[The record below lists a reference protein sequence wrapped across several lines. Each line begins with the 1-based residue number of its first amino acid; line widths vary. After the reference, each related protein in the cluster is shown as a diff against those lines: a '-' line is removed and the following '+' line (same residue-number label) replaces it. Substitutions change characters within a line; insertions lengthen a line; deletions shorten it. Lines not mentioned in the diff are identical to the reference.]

1 MDIQDML
8 QEIMKN
14 PNILKEMGNKV
25 GASEKDVQKAT
36 MMGIPTLV
44 EALHRNANNEGSK
57 ASLAKAMEAHRY
69 DDVDN
74 LESFMKKADLQD
86 GNKML
91 GHILGGNQSNVEN
104 RISASSGL
112 GGSQVQMLMSLLAPM
127 LMGML
132 GKKKK
137 EQNVSDNKINDLTD
151 LLKGGLS
158 QGSSGGGLM
167 DLAKGMLDKDNDGS
181 IMDDLMGG
189 LFGKK

>member
-1 MDIQDML
+1 
-8 QEIMKN
+8 
-14 PNILKEMGNKV
+14 
-25 GASEKDVQKAT
+25 
-36 MMGIPTLV
+36 
-44 EALHRNANNEGSK
+44 
-57 ASLAKAMEAHRY
+57 
-69 DDVDN
+69 
-74 LESFMKKADLQD
+74 
-86 GNKML
+86 ML

-112 GGSQVQMLMSLLAPM
+112 GGSQVQMLMSLLAPI

-158 QGSSGGGLM
+158 QGSSGGSLM

-189 LFGKK
+189 LFGKKAEEKRFKDYLKKVTIKKIYD

>member
-1 MDIQDML
+1 MDLQNML

-14 PNILKEMGNKV
+14 PNLLKEMGNKV
-25 GASEKDVQKAT
+25 GASEKEVQKAALI
-36 MMGIPTLV
+36 GVPTLV
-44 EALHRNANNEGSK
+44 EALNRNAKNEASK
-57 ASLAKAMEAHRY
+57 ESLARALDNHKN

-74 LESFMKKADLQD
+74 LESFLGKADMND

-91 GHILGGNQSNVEN
+91 GHILGQDRSNVEN
-104 RISASSGL
+104 RISTSTGL
-112 GGSQVQMLMSLLAPM
+112 GGSQVQSLLSLLAPM

-137 EQNVSDNKINDLTD
+137 EENVSDHNIGSLTD
-151 LLKGGLS
+151 TLKNSL
-158 QGSSGGGLM
+158 GSATGGGIL

-181 IMDDLMGG
+181 VMDDLIGG

>member
-1 MDIQDML
+1 MDLQNML

-14 PNILKEMGNKV
+14 PNLLKEMGNKV
-25 GASEKDVQKAT
+25 GASEGDVQKAT

-44 EALHRNANNEGSK
+44 EALNRNSKEEGSR
-57 ASLAKAMEAHRY
+57 AGLAKAMEAHRY

-74 LESFMKKADLQD
+74 LENYLKKADMED

-91 GHILGGNQSNVEN
+91 GHILGGNKSNVEN

-112 GGSQVQMLMSLLAPM
+112 GGSQVQMLLSLLAPM

-132 GKKKK
+132 GTKKK
-137 EQNVSDNKINDLTD
+137 EANVSDHKISDLTD

-158 QGSSGGGLM
+158 QSSGGGGLM
-167 DLAKGMLDKDNDGS
+167 DMAKGMLDKDNDGS
-181 IMDDLMGG
+181 ILDDLMGG
-189 LFGKK
+189 FLGKK

>member
-1 MDIQDML
+1 MDLQNML
-8 QEIMKN
+8 QEMMKN
-14 PNILKEMGNKV
+14 PNVLREMGKKV
-25 GASEKDVQKAT
+25 GASEGQVQKAT
-36 MMGIPTLV
+36 LMGIPTLV
-44 EALHRNANNEGSK
+44 EALNRNAKEEGSK
-57 ASLAKAMEAHRY
+57 VGLAKAMEAHRY

-74 LESFMKKADLQD
+74 LESYVNKADLQD

-91 GHILGGNQSNVEN
+91 DHILGGNKGTVEN

-112 GGSQVQMLMSLLAPM
+112 GGSQVQMLLSLLAPM

-137 EQNVSDNKINDLTD
+137 EENVSDHNISDLTD

-158 QGSSGGGLM
+158 QGSGSGGLM
-167 DLAKGMLDKDNDGS
+167 DIAKGMLDKDKDGS
-181 IMDDLMGG
+181 IVDDLMGG